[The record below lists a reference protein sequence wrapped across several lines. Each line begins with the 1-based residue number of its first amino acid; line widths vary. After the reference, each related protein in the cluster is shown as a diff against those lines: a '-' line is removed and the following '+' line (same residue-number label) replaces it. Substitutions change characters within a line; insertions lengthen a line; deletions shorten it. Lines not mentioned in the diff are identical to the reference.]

1 VSLNIVQ
8 TQPNLQRSHKQP
20 QKLSSRLLAKRLLL
34 STFTAL
40 TMGIGLAMPMAAVAE
55 TATAT
60 ANSAT
65 VTAKP
70 TLQDHSVEDMV
81 AIAKTA
87 QTNEALND
95 AVLNNDAIKETLGN
109 DALPI
114 PGVNTQ
120 ATANQANNNQATA
133 TANAQ
138 TTTIPKKST
147 QAPVAADKLILNNPV
162 IDEAK
167 ILSASDK
174 QAIETKLRSLND
186 RGLAQAAVVIVPTT
200 NGEDIFDYSMKVADR
215 WKLGKKDTD
224 QGLLMV
230 VAVNDRKMYILTGYG
245 LEGTIPDAVAK
256 RIISDDITP
265 RFKQGDYAGG
275 ITSGIN
281 RIEER
286 LTTDPAI
293 LKQADANRV
302 NTNSNAQS
310 NQEGGIPLIFLG
322 FFGFVAGMIL
332 TSILGRFFGSI
343 ATAGGIVTLGTIFG
357 AGLLGSIFVAFIVF
371 LFLLFRGGGG
381 GRGGRGGG
389 GVVFLP
395 GGGFGG
401 GGFGGGGFGGGG
413 FGGGGFGGG
422 GFGGGGGGFGGGGA
436 GGDW

>member
-1 VSLNIVQ
+1 MSLNIVQ
-8 TQPNLQRSHKQP
+8 TQPNLPRSYKQP
-20 QKLSSRLLAKRLLL
+20 QKSSSSFLAKRLVV

-114 PGVNTQ
+114 PGNSQGTG
-120 ATANQANNNQATA
+120 NQTNSNQATA

-138 TTTIPKKST
+138 TTTTPKQST

-245 LEGTIPDAVAK
+245 LEGTLPDAVAK

-275 ITSGIN
+275 ITAGIN

-302 NTNSNAQS
+302 NTNANANTQS

-343 ATAGGIVTLGTIFG
+343 ATAGGIVTLGTVFG
-357 AGLLGSIFVAFIVF
+357 AGLLSSIFVAFIVF

-413 FGGGGFGGG
+413 FGGGG
-422 GFGGGGGGFGGGGA
+422 GGFGGGGA

>member
-1 VSLNIVQ
+1 MSLNIIQ

-34 STFTAL
+34 TTFTAL
-40 TMGIGLAMPMAAVAE
+40 SMSIGLAMPMAAVAE

-120 ATANQANNNQATA
+120 ATSNSTNSNQATA
-133 TANAQ
+133 TPNAQ
-138 TTTIPKKST
+138 TTTTTTSKQST

-162 IDEAK
+162 IDEAR

-245 LEGTIPDAVAK
+245 LEGTIPDAAAK

-275 ITSGIN
+275 ITAGIN

-302 NTNSNAQS
+302 NTNAQS

-357 AGLLGSIFVAFIVF
+357 AGLLGSMFVAFIVF
-371 LFLLFRGGGG
+371 LFLLFRGGG
-381 GRGGRGGG
+381 RGGRGGS

-401 GGFGGGGFGGGG
+401 GGFGGGGFS
-413 FGGGGFGGG
+413 GG

>member
-1 VSLNIVQ
+1 MSLNIVQ
-8 TQPNLQRSHKQP
+8 TQPNLPRSYKQP
-20 QKLSSRLLAKRLLL
+20 QKSSSSFLAKRLVV

-40 TMGIGLAMPMAAVAE
+40 TMGIGLAMPMASVAE

-65 VTAKP
+65 VTTKP

-114 PGVNTQ
+114 PGNSQGTG
-120 ATANQANNNQATA
+120 NQTNSNQATA

-138 TTTIPKKST
+138 TTTTPKQST

-245 LEGTIPDAVAK
+245 LEGTLPDAVAK

-275 ITSGIN
+275 ITAGIN

-302 NTNSNAQS
+302 NTNANANTQS

-343 ATAGGIVTLGTIFG
+343 ATAGGIVTLGTVFG
-357 AGLLGSIFVAFIVF
+357 AGLLSSIFVAFIVF

-401 GGFGGGGFGGGG
+401 GG
-413 FGGGGFGGG
+413 
-422 GFGGGGGGFGGGGA
+422 A

>member
-1 VSLNIVQ
+1 MSLNSVQ
-8 TQPNLQRSHKQP
+8 TQPHLPRSHKQL
-20 QKLSSRLLAKRLLL
+20 QKLSSGFLAKRWLL

-87 QTNEALND
+87 QSNEALND

-120 ATANQANNNQATA
+120 ATGNQATA

-138 TTTIPKKST
+138 TTTTTTTPKQST

-200 NGEDIFDYSMKVADR
+200 NGEDIFDYSMKIADR

-256 RIISDDITP
+256 RIINDDITP

-275 ITSGIN
+275 IIAGIN

-302 NTNSNAQS
+302 NTNAQS
-310 NQEGGIPLIFLG
+310 NQDGGIPLIFLG

-343 ATAGGIVTLGTIFG
+343 ATAGGIVTLGTVFG
-357 AGLLGSIFVAFIVF
+357 AGLLGSMFVAFIVF
-371 LFLLFRGGGG
+371 LFLLF
-381 GRGGRGGG
+381 RGGG

-413 FGGGGFGGG
+413 FS
-422 GFGGGGGGFGGGGA
+422 GGGGGFGGGGA

>member
-1 VSLNIVQ
+1 MSLNIVQ

-114 PGVNTQ
+114 PGSTQ
-120 ATANQANNNQATA
+120 ATGNQTNNNQATV

-138 TTTIPKKST
+138 TSTTTTSKQST

-275 ITSGIN
+275 ITAGIN

-302 NTNSNAQS
+302 NTNANSNAQS

-413 FGGGGFGGG
+413 FGGGG
-422 GFGGGGGGFGGGGA
+422 GGFGGGGA

>member
-1 VSLNIVQ
+1 MSLNIVQ
-8 TQPNLQRSHKQP
+8 TQPNLQHSHKQQ
-20 QKLSSRLLAKRLLL
+20 QKLSSRLLAKRLLF
-34 STFTAL
+34 STFTVL
-40 TMGIGLAMPMAAVAE
+40 SISIGLVMPMAAVAE

-114 PGVNTQ
+114 PGSTQ
-120 ATANQANNNQATA
+120 VTGNQANNNQATV

-138 TTTIPKKST
+138 TTTTPKQST

-174 QAIETKLRSLND
+174 QAIETKLRSIND

-275 ITSGIN
+275 ITAGIN

-302 NTNSNAQS
+302 NTNNNAQS

-357 AGLLGSIFVAFIVF
+357 AGLLSSIFVAFIVF

-413 FGGGGFGGG
+413 FS
-422 GFGGGGGGFGGGGA
+422 GGGGGFGGGGA

>member
-1 VSLNIVQ
+1 MSLNIVQ
-8 TQPNLQRSHKQP
+8 TQPNLHRSHNQP
-20 QKLSSRLLAKRLLL
+20 KKLLSRLLAKRLVV

-40 TMGIGLAMPMAAVAE
+40 TIGIGLAMPMAAVAE

-114 PGVNTQ
+114 PGSTQ
-120 ATANQANNNQATA
+120 ATGNQTTATA

-138 TTTIPKKST
+138 TTTTTTKQST

-275 ITSGIN
+275 ITAGIN

-293 LKQADANRV
+293 LKQADTNRV

-357 AGLLGSIFVAFIVF
+357 AGLLGSIFVAVIVF
-371 LFLLFRGGGG
+371 LFLLFR

-401 GGFGGGGFGGGG
+401 GGFGGGGFS
-413 FGGGGFGGG
+413 
-422 GFGGGGGGFGGGGA
+422 GGGGGFGGGGA

>member
-1 VSLNIVQ
+1 MSLNIAQ

-20 QKLSSRLLAKRLLL
+20 QKLSSRLLAKRVLL

-114 PGVNTQ
+114 PGSTQ
-120 ATANQANNNQATA
+120 ATGNQATA

-138 TTTIPKKST
+138 TTTTPKQST
-147 QAPVAADKLILNNPV
+147 QASVAADKLILNNPV

-174 QAIETKLRSLND
+174 QAIETKLRSIND

-275 ITSGIN
+275 ITAGIN

-302 NTNSNAQS
+302 NNNSNAQS

-322 FFGFVAGMIL
+322 FFGFVVGMIL

-357 AGLLGSIFVAFIVF
+357 AGLLGSMFVAFIVF

-389 GVVFLP
+389 GVVFIP

-413 FGGGGFGGG
+413 FS
-422 GFGGGGGGFGGGGA
+422 GGGGGFGGGGA

>member
-1 VSLNIVQ
+1 MSLNIVQ

-20 QKLSSRLLAKRLLL
+20 HKLSSRLLAKRLVV

-120 ATANQANNNQATA
+120 ATGNQANNNQATA
-133 TANAQ
+133 TANTQ
-138 TTTIPKKST
+138 TTKTPKQST

-275 ITSGIN
+275 ITAGIN

-302 NTNSNAQS
+302 NTNANSNAQS

-413 FGGGGFGGG
+413 FGGGG
-422 GFGGGGGGFGGGGA
+422 GGFGGGGA

>member
-1 VSLNIVQ
+1 MSLNIVQ
-8 TQPNLQRSHKQP
+8 TQPNLPRSYKQP
-20 QKLSSRLLAKRLLL
+20 QKSSSSFLAKRLVV

-40 TMGIGLAMPMAAVAE
+40 TMGIGLAMPMASVAE

-114 PGVNTQ
+114 PGNSQGTG
-120 ATANQANNNQATA
+120 NQTNSNQATA

-138 TTTIPKKST
+138 TTTTPKQST

-245 LEGTIPDAVAK
+245 LEGTLPDAVAK

-275 ITSGIN
+275 ITAGIN

-302 NTNSNAQS
+302 NTNANANTQS

-343 ATAGGIVTLGTIFG
+343 ATAGGIVTLGTVFG
-357 AGLLGSIFVAFIVF
+357 AGLLGSMFVAFIVF

-413 FGGGGFGGG
+413 FS
-422 GFGGGGGGFGGGGA
+422 GGGGGFGGGGA

>member
-1 VSLNIVQ
+1 MSLNIVQ
-8 TQPNLQRSHKQP
+8 TQPNLPRSHKQL
-20 QKLSSRLLAKRLLL
+20 QKLSSGFLAKRWLL

-40 TMGIGLAMPMAAVAE
+40 TMGIGLAVPMAAVAE

-114 PGVNTQ
+114 PGSTQ
-120 ATANQANNNQATA
+120 ATGNQATA

-138 TTTIPKKST
+138 TTTTTTSKQST

-230 VAVNDRKMYILTGYG
+230 VAFNDRKMYILTGYG

-275 ITSGIN
+275 ITAGIN

-302 NTNSNAQS
+302 NTNANSNAQS

-357 AGLLGSIFVAFIVF
+357 AGLLGSMFVAFIVF

-413 FGGGGFGGG
+413 FS
-422 GFGGGGGGFGGGGA
+422 GGGGGFGGGGA

>member
-1 VSLNIVQ
+1 MSLNIVQ
-8 TQPNLQRSHKQP
+8 TQPNLPRSHKQP
-20 QKLSSRLLAKRLLL
+20 QKLPSRLLAKRLLF
-34 STFTAL
+34 STFTVL
-40 TMGIGLAMPMAAVAE
+40 SMSIGLVMPRAAVAE

-120 ATANQANNNQATA
+120 ATGNQTNSNQATA

-138 TTTIPKKST
+138 TTTTPKQST

-215 WKLGKKDTD
+215 WKLGRKDTD

-245 LEGTIPDAVAK
+245 LEGTIPDAAAK

-275 ITSGIN
+275 ITAGIN

-302 NTNSNAQS
+302 NTNANANAQS

-343 ATAGGIVTLGTIFG
+343 AAAGGVVTLGTVFG
-357 AGLLGSIFVAFIVF
+357 AGLLGSMFVAFIVF

-381 GRGGRGGG
+381 GRGGKGGG

-401 GGFGGGGFGGGG
+401 GGFGGGGFS
-413 FGGGGFGGG
+413 
-422 GFGGGGGGFGGGGA
+422 GGGGGFGGGGA

>member
-1 VSLNIVQ
+1 MSLNIVQ

-95 AVLNNDAIKETLGN
+95 AVFNNDAIKETLGN

-114 PGVNTQ
+114 PGSTQ
-120 ATANQANNNQATA
+120 ATGNQTNNNQATA

-138 TTTIPKKST
+138 TTTTSKQST

-275 ITSGIN
+275 ITAGIN

-302 NTNSNAQS
+302 NTNANSNAQS

-357 AGLLGSIFVAFIVF
+357 AGLLGSMFVAFIVF
-371 LFLLFRGGGG
+371 LFLLFRGGG
-381 GRGGRGGG
+381 RGGRGGS

-395 GGGFGG
+395 
-401 GGFGGGGFGGGG
+401 GGGFGGGG

>member
-1 VSLNIVQ
+1 MSLNIVQ
-8 TQPNLQRSHKQP
+8 TQPNLQRCHKQP
-20 QKLSSRLLAKRLLL
+20 QKLSSGFLAKRVLL

-40 TMGIGLAMPMAAVAE
+40 TIGIGLAMPMAAVAE

-120 ATANQANNNQATA
+120 ATSNSTNSNQATA

-138 TTTIPKKST
+138 TTTTSKQST

-162 IDEAK
+162 IDEAR

-245 LEGTIPDAVAK
+245 LEGTIPDAAAK

-275 ITSGIN
+275 ITAGIN

-302 NTNSNAQS
+302 NTNANTNAQS

-357 AGLLGSIFVAFIVF
+357 AGLLGSMFVAFIVF
-371 LFLLFRGGGG
+371 LFLLFRGG

-413 FGGGGFGGG
+413 FGGGG
-422 GFGGGGGGFGGGGA
+422 GGFGGGGA

>member
-1 VSLNIVQ
+1 
-8 TQPNLQRSHKQP
+8 
-20 QKLSSRLLAKRLLL
+20 
-34 STFTAL
+34 
-40 TMGIGLAMPMAAVAE
+40 
-55 TATAT
+55 
-60 ANSAT
+60 
-65 VTAKP
+65 
-70 TLQDHSVEDMV
+70 MV

-87 QTNEALND
+87 QSNEALND
-95 AVLNNDAIKETLGN
+95 AVFNNDAIKETLGN

-114 PGVNTQ
+114 PGNSQGTG
-120 ATANQANNNQATA
+120 NQTNSNQATA

-138 TTTIPKKST
+138 TTTTTTTPKQST

-200 NGEDIFDYSMKVADR
+200 NGEDIFDYSMKIADR

-245 LEGTIPDAVAK
+245 LEGAIPDAVAK
-256 RIISDDITP
+256 RIINDDITP

-275 ITSGIN
+275 IIAGIN

-302 NTNSNAQS
+302 NTNAQS
-310 NQEGGIPLIFLG
+310 NQDGGIPLIFLG

-343 ATAGGIVTLGTIFG
+343 ATAGGIVTLGTVFG
-357 AGLLGSIFVAFIVF
+357 AGLLGSMFVAFIVF
-371 LFLLFRGGGG
+371 LFLLFRGS
-381 GRGGRGGG
+381 G

-413 FGGGGFGGG
+413 FS
-422 GFGGGGGGFGGGGA
+422 GGGGGFGGGGA

>member
-1 VSLNIVQ
+1 MSLNIAQ

-20 QKLSSRLLAKRLLL
+20 QKLSSGFLAKRLLL

-40 TMGIGLAMPMAAVAE
+40 TLGIGLAMPMAAVAE

-70 TLQDHSVEDMV
+70 ALQDHSVEDMV

-120 ATANQANNNQATA
+120 ATGNQTNSNQATA

-138 TTTIPKKST
+138 TTTTSKQST

-162 IDEAK
+162 IDEAR

-275 ITSGIN
+275 ITAGIN

-302 NTNSNAQS
+302 NTNANSNAQS

-357 AGLLGSIFVAFIVF
+357 AGLLGSMFVAFIVF
-371 LFLLFRGGGG
+371 LFLLFRGGG

-395 GGGFGG
+395 GGG

-413 FGGGGFGGG
+413 FS
-422 GFGGGGGGFGGGGA
+422 GGGGGFGGGGA

>member
-1 VSLNIVQ
+1 MSLNIAQ

-20 QKLSSRLLAKRLLL
+20 QKLSSRLLAKRLVVG
-34 STFTAL
+34 TFTAL

-114 PGVNTQ
+114 PGSTQ
-120 ATANQANNNQATA
+120 ATGNQANNSQATA

-138 TTTIPKKST
+138 TSTTTTSKQST

-275 ITSGIN
+275 ITAGIN

-302 NTNSNAQS
+302 NTNASDKAKK
-310 NQEGGIPLIFLG
+310 
-322 FFGFVAGMIL
+322 A
-332 TSILGRFFGSI
+332 
-343 ATAGGIVTLGTIFG
+343 
-357 AGLLGSIFVAFIVF
+357 
-371 LFLLFRGGGG
+371 
-381 GRGGRGGG
+381 
-389 GVVFLP
+389 
-395 GGGFGG
+395 
-401 GGFGGGGFGGGG
+401 
-413 FGGGGFGGG
+413 
-422 GFGGGGGGFGGGGA
+422 
-436 GGDW
+436 

>member
-1 VSLNIVQ
+1 MSLNIVQ

-20 QKLSSRLLAKRLLL
+20 QKLPSRLLAKRLLL

-40 TMGIGLAMPMAAVAE
+40 TMGIGLAMPRAAVAE

-120 ATANQANNNQATA
+120 ATGNQTNSNQATA
-133 TANAQ
+133 IANSQ
-138 TTTIPKKST
+138 TTTTPKQST

-215 WKLGKKDTD
+215 WKLGRKDTD

-245 LEGTIPDAVAK
+245 LEGTLPDAAAK

-275 ITSGIN
+275 ITAGIN

-302 NTNSNAQS
+302 NTNANANAQS

-343 ATAGGIVTLGTIFG
+343 AAAGGVVTLGTVFG
-357 AGLLGSIFVAFIVF
+357 AGLLGSMFVAFIVF

-381 GRGGRGGG
+381 GRGGKGGG

-401 GGFGGGGFGGGG
+401 GGFGGGGFS
-413 FGGGGFGGG
+413 
-422 GFGGGGGGFGGGGA
+422 GGGGGFGGGGA

>member
-8 TQPNLQRSHKQP
+8 TQPNLPRSYKQP
-20 QKLSSRLLAKRLLL
+20 QKSSSSFLAKRLVV

-40 TMGIGLAMPMAAVAE
+40 TMGIGLAMPMASVAE

-65 VTAKP
+65 VTTKP

-114 PGVNTQ
+114 PGNSQGTG
-120 ATANQANNNQATA
+120 NQTNSNQATA

-138 TTTIPKKST
+138 TTTTPKQST

-245 LEGTIPDAVAK
+245 LEGTLPDAVAK

-275 ITSGIN
+275 ITAGIN

-302 NTNSNAQS
+302 NTNANANTQS

-343 ATAGGIVTLGTIFG
+343 ATAGGIVTLGTVFG
-357 AGLLGSIFVAFIVF
+357 AGLLSSIFVAFIVF

-401 GGFGGGGFGGGG
+401 G
-413 FGGGGFGGG
+413 FGGG

-436 GGDW
+436 SGRW

>member
-1 VSLNIVQ
+1 MSLNIVQ

-34 STFTAL
+34 TTFTAL
-40 TMGIGLAMPMAAVAE
+40 SMSIGLAMPMAAVAE

-70 TLQDHSVEDMV
+70 VLQDHSVEDMV

-109 DALPI
+109 DTLPI
-114 PGVNTQ
+114 PGNSQGTG
-120 ATANQANNNQATA
+120 NQTNSNQATA
-133 TANAQ
+133 TVNAQ
-138 TTTIPKKST
+138 TTTTPKQST

-256 RIISDDITP
+256 RIINDDITP

-275 ITSGIN
+275 IIAGIN

-302 NTNSNAQS
+302 NTNAQS
-310 NQEGGIPLIFLG
+310 NQDGGIPLIFLG

-343 ATAGGIVTLGTIFG
+343 ATVGGIVTLGTVFG
-357 AGLLGSIFVAFIVF
+357 AGLLGSMFVAFIVF
-371 LFLLFRGGGG
+371 LFLLF
-381 GRGGRGGG
+381 RGGG

-413 FGGGGFGGG
+413 FS
-422 GFGGGGGGFGGGGA
+422 GGGGGFGGGGA

>member
-1 VSLNIVQ
+1 MSLNIVQ
-8 TQPNLQRSHKQP
+8 TQPHLPRSHKQL
-20 QKLSSRLLAKRLLL
+20 QKLSSGFLAKRWLL

-87 QTNEALND
+87 QSNEALND
-95 AVLNNDAIKETLGN
+95 AVFNNDAIKETLGN

-114 PGVNTQ
+114 PGNSQGTG
-120 ATANQANNNQATA
+120 NQTNSNQATA

-138 TTTIPKKST
+138 TTTTPKQST

-245 LEGTIPDAVAK
+245 LEGTLPDAVAK

-275 ITSGIN
+275 ITAGIN

-302 NTNSNAQS
+302 NTNAQS
-310 NQEGGIPLIFLG
+310 NQDGGIPLIFLG

-343 ATAGGIVTLGTIFG
+343 ATAGGIVTLGTVFG
-357 AGLLGSIFVAFIVF
+357 AGLLGSMFVAFIVF
-371 LFLLFRGGGG
+371 LFLLF
-381 GRGGRGGG
+381 RGGG

-413 FGGGGFGGG
+413 FS
-422 GFGGGGGGFGGGGA
+422 GGGGGFGGGGA

>member
-1 VSLNIVQ
+1 MSLNIVQ
-8 TQPNLQRSHKQP
+8 TQPNLPRSHKQP
-20 QKLSSRLLAKRLLL
+20 QKLSSGFLAKRLVV
-34 STFTAL
+34 SMFTAL
-40 TMGIGLAMPMAAVAE
+40 TLSIGLAMPMAAVAE

-87 QTNEALND
+87 QTNEALSD

-114 PGVNTQ
+114 PGNSQGTG
-120 ATANQANNNQATA
+120 NQTNSNQATA
-133 TANAQ
+133 TANSQ
-138 TTTIPKKST
+138 TTTTPKQST

-275 ITSGIN
+275 ITAGIN

-302 NTNSNAQS
+302 NTNANANTQS

-343 ATAGGIVTLGTIFG
+343 AAAGGIVTLGTIFG
-357 AGLLGSIFVAFIVF
+357 AGLLGSMFVAFIVF

-413 FGGGGFGGG
+413 FGGGG
-422 GFGGGGGGFGGGGA
+422 GGFGGGGA

>member
-1 VSLNIVQ
+1 MSLNIVQ
-8 TQPNLQRSHKQP
+8 TQPNLPRSHKQP
-20 QKLSSRLLAKRLLL
+20 QKLPSRLLAKRLLF
-34 STFTAL
+34 STFTVL
-40 TMGIGLAMPMAAVAE
+40 SMSIGLVMPRAAVAE

-120 ATANQANNNQATA
+120 ATGNQTNSNQATA

-138 TTTIPKKST
+138 TTTTPKQST

-215 WKLGKKDTD
+215 WKLGRKDTD

-245 LEGTIPDAVAK
+245 LEGTIPDAAAK

-275 ITSGIN
+275 ITAGIN

-302 NTNSNAQS
+302 NTNANSNAQS

-357 AGLLGSIFVAFIVF
+357 AGLLASMFVAFIVF

-413 FGGGGFGGG
+413 
-422 GFGGGGGGFGGGGA
+422 GGFGGGGA

>member
-1 VSLNIVQ
+1 MSLNIVQ

-20 QKLSSRLLAKRLLL
+20 HKLSSRLLAKRLVV

-114 PGVNTQ
+114 PGSTQ
-120 ATANQANNNQATA
+120 ATGNQATA

-275 ITSGIN
+275 IIAGIN

-302 NTNSNAQS
+302 NTNANSNAQL
-310 NQEGGIPLIFLG
+310 NQEGGLIFLG

-401 GGFGGGGFGGGG
+401 GGFGGGGFS
-413 FGGGGFGGG
+413 
-422 GFGGGGGGFGGGGA
+422 GGGGGFGGGGA

>member
-1 VSLNIVQ
+1 MSLNIVK
-8 TQPNLQRSHKQP
+8 TQPNLHRSHKQP
-20 QKLSSRLLAKRLLL
+20 QKLSSRFLAKRLVV

-114 PGVNTQ
+114 PGNSQGTG
-120 ATANQANNNQATA
+120 NQTNSNQATA

-138 TTTIPKKST
+138 TTTTPKQST

-245 LEGTIPDAVAK
+245 LEGTLPDAVAK

-275 ITSGIN
+275 ITAGIN

-302 NTNSNAQS
+302 NTNANANTQS

-343 ATAGGIVTLGTIFG
+343 ATAGGIVTLGTVFG
-357 AGLLGSIFVAFIVF
+357 AGLLSSIFVAFIVF

-413 FGGGGFGGG
+413 FS
-422 GFGGGGGGFGGGGA
+422 GGGGGFGGGGA

>member
-1 VSLNIVQ
+1 MSLNIIQ

-20 QKLSSRLLAKRLLL
+20 QKLSSRLLAKRLVV

-114 PGVNTQ
+114 PGNIQ
-120 ATANQANNNQATA
+120 ATGNQTNSNQATA

-138 TTTIPKKST
+138 TTTTTPKQST

-245 LEGTIPDAVAK
+245 LEGTLPDAVAK

-275 ITSGIN
+275 ITAGIN

-302 NTNSNAQS
+302 NSNAQS

-401 GGFGGGGFGGGG
+401 GGFGGGGFS
-413 FGGGGFGGG
+413 
-422 GFGGGGGGFGGGGA
+422 GGGGGFGGGGA

>member
-1 VSLNIVQ
+1 MSLNIVQ

-20 QKLSSRLLAKRLLL
+20 HKLSSRLLAKRLVV

-120 ATANQANNNQATA
+120 ATGNQANNNQATA
-133 TANAQ
+133 TANTQ
-138 TTTIPKKST
+138 TTKTPKQST

-275 ITSGIN
+275 ITAGIN

-293 LKQADANRV
+293 LKQADTNRV

-357 AGLLGSIFVAFIVF
+357 AGLLGSMFVAFIVF
-371 LFLLFRGGGG
+371 LFLLFRGG

-413 FGGGGFGGG
+413 FGGGG
-422 GFGGGGGGFGGGGA
+422 GGFGGGGA

>member
-1 VSLNIVQ
+1 MSLNIVQ
-8 TQPNLQRSHKQP
+8 TQPNLQRSHNQP
-20 QKLSSRLLAKRLLL
+20 QKLSSRLLAKRLVV
-34 STFTAL
+34 STFTVL
-40 TMGIGLAMPMAAVAE
+40 TMGIGLAMPMVAVAE

-114 PGVNTQ
+114 PGSTQ
-120 ATANQANNNQATA
+120 ATGNQTNSNQATV

-138 TTTIPKKST
+138 TSTTTTSKQST

-275 ITSGIN
+275 ITAGIN

-357 AGLLGSIFVAFIVF
+357 AGLLGSMFVAFIVF
-371 LFLLFRGGGG
+371 LFLLFRGGGS
-381 GRGGRGGG
+381 GRGGRGSG

-413 FGGGGFGGG
+413 FS
-422 GFGGGGGGFGGGGA
+422 GGGGGFGGGGA

>member
-1 VSLNIVQ
+1 MSLNIAQ

-20 QKLSSRLLAKRLLL
+20 QKLSSRLLAKRVLL

-40 TMGIGLAMPMAAVAE
+40 TIGIGLAMPMAAVAE

-114 PGVNTQ
+114 PGSAQ
-120 ATANQANNNQATA
+120 ATGNQATTNQANNNQATA
-133 TANAQ
+133 TPNAQ
-138 TTTIPKKST
+138 TTTTTTSKQST

-162 IDEAK
+162 IDEAR

-275 ITSGIN
+275 ITAGIN

-310 NQEGGIPLIFLG
+310 NQESGIPLIFLG

-357 AGLLGSIFVAFIVF
+357 AGLLGSMFVAFIVF
-371 LFLLFRGGGG
+371 LFLLFRGG

-413 FGGGGFGGG
+413 FGGGG
-422 GFGGGGGGFGGGGA
+422 GGFGGGGA

>member
-1 VSLNIVQ
+1 MSLNIVK
-8 TQPNLQRSHKQP
+8 TQPNLHRSHKQP
-20 QKLSSRLLAKRLLL
+20 QKLSSRFLAKRLVV

-40 TMGIGLAMPMAAVAE
+40 TIGIGLAMPMAAVAE

-114 PGVNTQ
+114 PGSTQ
-120 ATANQANNNQATA
+120 ATGNQATA

-138 TTTIPKKST
+138 TTTTSKQST

-162 IDEAK
+162 IDEAR

-245 LEGTIPDAVAK
+245 LEGTIPDAAAK

-275 ITSGIN
+275 ITAGIN

-302 NTNSNAQS
+302 NTNAQS

-357 AGLLGSIFVAFIVF
+357 AGLLGSMFVAFIVF
-371 LFLLFRGGGG
+371 LFLLFRGG

-413 FGGGGFGGG
+413 FGGGG
-422 GFGGGGGGFGGGGA
+422 GGFGGGGA

>member
-1 VSLNIVQ
+1 MSLNIVK
-8 TQPNLQRSHKQP
+8 TQPNLHRSHKQP
-20 QKLSSRLLAKRLLL
+20 QKLSSRFLAKRLVV

-40 TMGIGLAMPMAAVAE
+40 TIGIGLAMPMAAVAE

-114 PGVNTQ
+114 PGSTQ
-120 ATANQANNNQATA
+120 ATGNQATA

-162 IDEAK
+162 IDEAR

-245 LEGTIPDAVAK
+245 LEGTIPDAAAK

-275 ITSGIN
+275 ITAGIN

-302 NTNSNAQS
+302 NTNAQS

-357 AGLLGSIFVAFIVF
+357 AGLLGSMFVAFIVF
-371 LFLLFRGGGG
+371 LFLLFRGG

-413 FGGGGFGGG
+413 FGGGG
-422 GFGGGGGGFGGGGA
+422 GGFGGGGA

>member
-1 VSLNIVQ
+1 MSLNIVQ
-8 TQPNLQRSHKQP
+8 TQPNLQRCHKQP
-20 QKLSSRLLAKRLLL
+20 QKLSSGFLAKRWLL

-87 QTNEALND
+87 QSNEALND
-95 AVLNNDAIKETLGN
+95 AILNNDAIKETLGN

-120 ATANQANNNQATA
+120 ATGNQATA

-138 TTTIPKKST
+138 TTTTTTTPKQST

-256 RIISDDITP
+256 RIINDDITP

-275 ITSGIN
+275 IIAGIN

-286 LTTDPAI
+286 LTADPAI

-302 NTNSNAQS
+302 NTNAQS
-310 NQEGGIPLIFLG
+310 NQEGDIPLIFLG

-332 TSILGRFFGSI
+332 TSILGRFFGSM

-357 AGLLGSIFVAFIVF
+357 AGLLGSMFVAFIVF

-381 GRGGRGGG
+381 GG

-401 GGFGGGGFGGGG
+401 GGFS
-413 FGGGGFGGG
+413 GGGFGGG

>member
-20 QKLSSRLLAKRLLL
+20 HKLSSRLLAKRLVV

-120 ATANQANNNQATA
+120 ATGNQANNNQATA
-133 TANAQ
+133 TANTQ
-138 TTTIPKKST
+138 TTKTPKQST

-275 ITSGIN
+275 ITAGIN

-302 NTNSNAQS
+302 NTNANSNAQS

-413 FGGGGFGGG
+413 FGGGG
-422 GFGGGGGGFGGGGA
+422 GGFGGGGA

>member
-1 VSLNIVQ
+1 MSLNIVE
-8 TQPNLQRSHKQP
+8 TQPNLPRSHNQP
-20 QKLSSRLLAKRLLL
+20 QKLSSGLLAKRLVV

-40 TMGIGLAMPMAAVAE
+40 TMGIGLAMPMAAIAE
-55 TATAT
+55 TATVT

-70 TLQDHSVEDMV
+70 TLQDHSVEDMI

-114 PGVNTQ
+114 PGSTQ
-120 ATANQANNNQATA
+120 ATGNQATA

-138 TTTIPKKST
+138 TTTTPKQST

-275 ITSGIN
+275 ITAGIN

-286 LTTDPAI
+286 LTTDPTI

-302 NTNSNAQS
+302 NTNANSNAQS

-343 ATAGGIVTLGTIFG
+343 ATAGGIVTLGTVFG
-357 AGLLGSIFVAFIVF
+357 AGLLGSMFVAFIVF

-413 FGGGGFGGG
+413 FGGGG
-422 GFGGGGGGFGGGGA
+422 GGFGGGGA

>member
-1 VSLNIVQ
+1 MSLNIVQ
-8 TQPNLQRSHKQP
+8 TQPNLPRSHKQP
-20 QKLSSRLLAKRLLL
+20 QKLSSGFLAKRLLL

-40 TMGIGLAMPMAAVAE
+40 TMGIGLAMPMASVAE

-65 VTAKP
+65 VTTKP

-114 PGVNTQ
+114 PGNSQGTG
-120 ATANQANNNQATA
+120 NQTNSNQATA

-138 TTTIPKKST
+138 TTTTPKQST

-245 LEGTIPDAVAK
+245 LEGTLPDAVAK

-275 ITSGIN
+275 ITAGIN

-302 NTNSNAQS
+302 NTNANSNAQS

-343 ATAGGIVTLGTIFG
+343 ATAGGIVTLGTVFG
-357 AGLLGSIFVAFIVF
+357 AGLLGSMFVAFIVF

-381 GRGGRGGG
+381 
-389 GVVFLP
+389 VVFLP
-395 GGGFGG
+395 GGGF
-401 GGFGGGGFGGGG
+401 
-413 FGGGGFGGG
+413 GGGFGGG

>member
-1 VSLNIVQ
+1 MSLNIAQ

-20 QKLSSRLLAKRLLL
+20 QKLSSRLLAKRVLL

-65 VTAKP
+65 VTTKP

-114 PGVNTQ
+114 PGINTQ
-120 ATANQANNNQATA
+120 ATGNQTNSNQATA

-138 TTTIPKKST
+138 TTTTTPRQST

-162 IDEAK
+162 VDEAK

-275 ITSGIN
+275 ITAGIN

-310 NQEGGIPLIFLG
+310 SPEGGIPLIFLG

-381 GRGGRGGG
+381 GRGGRGGS

-401 GGFGGGGFGGGG
+401 DGFGGGGFGGGG
-413 FGGGGFGGG
+413 FS
-422 GFGGGGGGFGGGGA
+422 GGGGGFGGGGA

>member
-1 VSLNIVQ
+1 MSLNIVQ
-8 TQPNLQRSHKQP
+8 TQPHLPRSHKQL
-20 QKLSSRLLAKRLLL
+20 QKLSSGFLAKRWLL

-55 TATAT
+55 TAMAT

-87 QTNEALND
+87 QSNEALND
-95 AVLNNDAIKETLGN
+95 AVFNNDAIKETLGN

-114 PGVNTQ
+114 PGNSQGTG
-120 ATANQANNNQATA
+120 NQTNSNQATA
-133 TANAQ
+133 TANTQ
-138 TTTIPKKST
+138 TTTTTTTPKQST

-200 NGEDIFDYSMKVADR
+200 NGEDIFDYSMKIADR

-245 LEGTIPDAVAK
+245 LEGAIPDAVAK
-256 RIISDDITP
+256 RIINDDITP

-275 ITSGIN
+275 IIAGIN

-302 NTNSNAQS
+302 NTNAQS
-310 NQEGGIPLIFLG
+310 NQDGGIPLIFLG

-343 ATAGGIVTLGTIFG
+343 ATAGGIVTLGTVFG
-357 AGLLGSIFVAFIVF
+357 AGLLGSMFVAFIVF
-371 LFLLFRGGGG
+371 LFLLFRGS
-381 GRGGRGGG
+381 G

-413 FGGGGFGGG
+413 FGGGGFS
-422 GFGGGGGGFGGGGA
+422 GGGGGFGGGGA

>member
-1 VSLNIVQ
+1 MSLNIVQ
-8 TQPNLQRSHKQP
+8 TQPSLPRSHKQP
-20 QKLSSRLLAKRLLL
+20 QRLPSHLLAKRLLL
-34 STFTAL
+34 NTFTAL

-65 VTAKP
+65 VTAKS

-120 ATANQANNNQATA
+120 ASGNQTNNNQATA

-138 TTTIPKKST
+138 TTTTPRQST

-245 LEGTIPDAVAK
+245 LEGNIPDAVAK

-275 ITSGIN
+275 ITAGIN

-302 NTNSNAQS
+302 NTNANSNAQS

-357 AGLLGSIFVAFIVF
+357 AGLLSSIFVAFIVF

-401 GGFGGGGFGGGG
+401 GGL
-413 FGGGGFGGG
+413 GGG

>member
-1 VSLNIVQ
+1 MSLNIVQ

-20 QKLSSRLLAKRLLL
+20 QKLPSRLLAKRLLF
-34 STFTAL
+34 STFTVL
-40 TMGIGLAMPMAAVAE
+40 SMSIGLVMPRAAVAE

-95 AVLNNDAIKETLGN
+95 AVFNNDAIKETLGN

-114 PGVNTQ
+114 PGNSQGTG
-120 ATANQANNNQATA
+120 NQTNSNQATA
-133 TANAQ
+133 TTNSQ
-138 TTTIPKKST
+138 TTTTPKQST

-245 LEGTIPDAVAK
+245 LEGTIPDAAAK

-275 ITSGIN
+275 ITAGIN

-293 LKQADANRV
+293 LKQADTNRV
-302 NTNSNAQS
+302 NTNANAQS

-357 AGLLGSIFVAFIVF
+357 AGLLASMFVAFIVF

-395 GGGFGG
+395 GGGFGS

-413 FGGGGFGGG
+413 FS
-422 GFGGGGGGFGGGGA
+422 GGGGGFGGGGA